1 MELRDDPI
9 KRLKIF
15 QVQQHKKQ
23 ISEHQKEETNPKQSM
38 KK

>member
-15 QVQQHKKQ
+15 QVQQHNKNRSESIKKR
-23 ISEHQKEETNPKQSM
+23 KPTPNKG
-38 KK
+38 